1 MIGPAAG
8 AKPGWFAPV
17 CLVVVAVG
25 GTGTGTGFA
34 AAASG

>member
-8 AKPGWFAPV
+8 AKPGWFALV

-25 GTGTGTGFA
+25 GTGTGFA